1 MGEYVLT
8 EAEKRAGCVLV
19 DLGAETT
26 TVSVYYRDKLRNIAV
41 IPLGNNNITKDLE
54 SLQMDEV
61 EAEAMKL
68 KYGSAYTEIQD
79 IDPNMVWS
87 IDGSRSVSSR
97 KFIEVVEARMLEII
111 ENVRNLIPSE
121 YMDKLLGGIVLTGG
135 GSNMRNIDKAFRK
148 AINIEKVRIAKSVN
162 ININVKDSKPAL
174 ANNGTMNTILSL
186 LAKGDMNCA
195 GNAFN
200 DSLFDEEQLAA
211 ATQTAATA
219 AQIAAEK
226 AKAEEE
232 ERLRKEKEAEEEER
246 KRKEKE
252 AEEERQAAEKKEKSV
267 MHRIFG
273 SLKQFGRSLVEPEPG
288 SND

>member
-1 MGEYVLT
+1 
-8 EAEKRAGCVLV
+8 
-19 DLGAETT
+19 
-26 TVSVYYRDKLRNIAV
+26 
-41 IPLGNNNITKDLE
+41 
-54 SLQMDEV
+54 
-61 EAEAMKL
+61 
-68 KYGSAYTEIQD
+68 
-79 IDPNMVWS
+79 
-87 IDGSRSVSSR
+87 
-97 KFIEVVEARMLEII
+97 
-111 ENVRNLIPSE
+111 
-121 YMDKLLGGIVLTGG
+121 
-135 GSNMRNIDKAFRK
+135 
-148 AINIEKVRIAKSVN
+148 
-162 ININVKDSKPAL
+162 
-174 ANNGTMNTILSL
+174 MNTILSL

-211 ATQTAATA
+211 TTQTAATA

-246 KRKEKE
+246 L
-252 AEEERQAAEKKEKSV
+252 AAEKKEKSV

>member
-1 MGEYVLT
+1 
-8 EAEKRAGCVLV
+8 
-19 DLGAETT
+19 
-26 TVSVYYRDKLRNIAV
+26 
-41 IPLGNNNITKDLE
+41 
-54 SLQMDEV
+54 
-61 EAEAMKL
+61 
-68 KYGSAYTEIQD
+68 
-79 IDPNMVWS
+79 
-87 IDGSRSVSSR
+87 
-97 KFIEVVEARMLEII
+97 
-111 ENVRNLIPSE
+111 
-121 YMDKLLGGIVLTGG
+121 
-135 GSNMRNIDKAFRK
+135 
-148 AINIEKVRIAKSVN
+148 
-162 ININVKDSKPAL
+162 
-174 ANNGTMNTILSL
+174 
-186 LAKGDMNCA
+186 MNCA

-211 ATQTAATA
+211 TTHTAATA

-252 AEEERQAAEKKEKSV
+252 AEEERLAAEKKEKSV